1 MANWSEILPYIMT
14 GAGVGTS
21 IYAAN
26 RAAGAVRDASAEAT
40 ALDREIFEWQQRNL
54 APYQQTGENALAAL
68 NYGMGFQPGGF
79 GGGVP
84 GGQNALAVSD
94 PILNFAGVTP
104 RGSGVAGNALTGAGT
119 GFAFGGPVGAG
130 VGAAVG
136 SATSLFGRGRKE
148 ADQIVPH
155 QAALDRE
162 LERVRGLV
170 ESGQVSGPEAQQYMQ
185 GLQDDFFRMTQDFG
199 RAGPGARDTIDLY
212 HDPVL
217 DQWGSM
223 EARAG
228 NALVP
233 RGTDAS
239 PAQGLGFGEFLAP
252 FQFETDPG
260 YDFRLNEGVDA
271 VTNSASATGSV
282 LSGASLKALERYRQD
297 YASNE
302 YTNAF
307 NRFQADRGNR
317 FNQFST
323 LAGLGSTATGQ
334 ANQAGGAFAGNAG
347 QNALIA
353 GQAGAGG
360 ILGTAGAINQG
371 IEQGANLWQQRQIMN
386 ALAQGTAPRIPVT
399 P

>member
-1 MANWSEILPYIMT
+1 
-14 GAGVGTS
+14 
-21 IYAAN
+21 
-26 RAAGAVRDASAEAT
+26 
-40 ALDREIFEWQQRNL
+40 
-54 APYQQTGENALAAL
+54 
-68 NYGMGFQPGGF
+68 
-79 GGGVP
+79 
-84 GGQNALAVSD
+84 
-94 PILNFAGVTP
+94 
-104 RGSGVAGNALTGAGT
+104 
-119 GFAFGGPVGAG
+119 
-130 VGAAVG
+130 
-136 SATSLFGRGRKE
+136 
-148 ADQIVPH
+148 
-155 QAALDRE
+155 
-162 LERVRGLV
+162 
-170 ESGQVSGPEAQQYMQ
+170 MQ
-185 GLQDDFFRMTQDFG
+185 GLQDDFFRMTEDFG
-199 RAGPGARDTIDLY
+199 RAGPGARETIDRF

-217 DQWGSM
+217 DQWGQM
-223 EARAG
+223 EPQAA
-228 NALVP
+228 NALAP
-233 RGTDAS
+233 DGDPGGFA
-239 PAQGLGFGEFLAP
+239 PPPGLGFGEFNAP
-252 FQFETDPG
+252 FQFEKDPG